1 MVSKT
6 CRRHVS
12 ALAKSTTASAAHS
25 IRRLVVFSGISDE
38 WRNDRVVDSFHSD
51 NDVHQL
57 GIVVVNMFD
66 QFKLCIGGSCNE
78 NCTGVCNG
86 FSGCVKKDVIL

>member
-1 MVSKT
+1 M
-6 CRRHVS
+6 
-12 ALAKSTTASAAHS
+12 
-25 IRRLVVFSGISDE
+25 
-38 WRNDRVVDSFHSD
+38 VDSFHSD

-66 QFKLCIGGSCNE
+66 QFKLCIGWSCNE

-86 FSGCVKKDVIL
+86 FSGCVKIDVIL